1 MSWPACAINRF
12 GLDGDLTPFL
22 RSQTLER
29 LERTFRDHSNTIEFR
44 IRRLMN
50 RLIYHTI
57 FATMAMLLA
66 PSFAQGEANV
76 PAIQSTAF
84 RVKTTLFAG
93 KDEEPAA
100 EHLILFSDSLV
111 YDLPQINDNVV
122 TVFDPGRGRVVLLD
136 RATQVKSTIATDD
149 LVKLTAQ
156 LRTSADNAKK
166 RKQLGLDAE
175 IQPIIVDPKTGEA
188 APVELN
194 ESSEKIASDGYMTKF
209 GEARYEVLTQTPRQ
223 PAVAVQYGQFADLAL
238 RLNVIRPL
246 GLPPFPRMSLNDRVT
261 ASGQIPLETRLTI
274 RRALTSDRY
283 RSTHVLVELLSESD
297 RRSINEIGGMLAL
310 YKEVP
315 LDQFP
320 E

>member
-1 MSWPACAINRF
+1 MNRF
-12 GLDGDLTPFL
+12 ISPTVIAAMALLFTPHFV
-22 RSQTLER
+22 
-29 LERTFRDHSNTIEFR
+29 N
-44 IRRLMN
+44 
-50 RLIYHTI
+50 
-57 FATMAMLLA
+57 
-66 PSFAQGEANV
+66 GEANV
-76 PAIQSTAF
+76 PAIQSTEF

-93 KDEEPAA
+93 KDEQPAA

-122 TVFDPGRGRVVLLD
+122 TVFDPGRGRVILLD

-156 LRTSADNAKK
+156 LRTSADSPKK

-175 IQPIIVDPKTGEA
+175 VQPIIVDPKTDEA
-188 APVELN
+188 APVALN
-194 ESSEKIASDGYMTKF
+194 ESSEKIASDGYMTTF
-209 GEARYEVLTQTPRQ
+209 GDARYEVLTQTPRQ
-223 PAVAVQYGQFADLAL
+223 SAIAKQYGQFADLAL

-246 GLPPFPRMSLNDRVT
+246 GLPPFPRMTLNDRVT

-274 RRALTSDRY
+274 RRAIMSDRY
-283 RSTHVLVELLSESD
+283 RSTHDLVELLSESD
-297 RRSINEIGGMLAL
+297 RKVIKEVGGMLAL

-320 E
+320 Q